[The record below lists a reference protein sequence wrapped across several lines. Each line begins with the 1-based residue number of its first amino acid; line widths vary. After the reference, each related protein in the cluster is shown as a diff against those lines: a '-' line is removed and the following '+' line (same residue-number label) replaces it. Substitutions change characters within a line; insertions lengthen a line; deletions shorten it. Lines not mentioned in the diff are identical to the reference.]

1 MPTAPGNKL
10 EIKNVFKTFVT
21 EGSFG
26 SNRETVALEDVNF
39 HIREGEFV
47 TLIGP
52 SGSGKS
58 TLLMIIAGL
67 FDKTSGDVLLDGK
80 QVVEP
85 GIDRGVVFQDFALFP
100 WLTVED
106 NIRFGLRKRG
116 LSRAEADATIA
127 ELLEL
132 VSLTG
137 FGKHRPHELSGGM
150 KQRVAIARAFAGD
163 PELLLM
169 DEPFGALDAQTRSS
183 LQREFQEI
191 WQRTGKTVL
200 FVTHSVREAVYL
212 SDRVIVLSSRPG
224 RVASEVTIDLPRP
237 RAVFDPEF
245 AEVERQVAMELAAA
259 SGSGSDISAFS
270 D

>member
-1 MPTAPGNKL
+1 MPNAPQKKL
-10 EIKNVFKTFVT
+10 DISDVYKTFVT

-26 SNRETVALEDVNF
+26 VNRETVALEGVNF
-39 HIREGEFV
+39 SVDEGEFV

-67 FDKTSGDVLLDGK
+67 VDKTSGSVMLDGK
-80 QVVEP
+80 PVVEP

-116 LSRAEADATIA
+116 LSKPEADATIA

-212 SDRVIVLSSRPG
+212 SDRVVILSARPG
-224 RVASEVTIDLPRP
+224 RVHSEVKIDLPRP
-237 RAVFDPEF
+237 RAVFEPDF
-245 AEVERQVAMELAAA
+245 GEVERQVATQLAAA